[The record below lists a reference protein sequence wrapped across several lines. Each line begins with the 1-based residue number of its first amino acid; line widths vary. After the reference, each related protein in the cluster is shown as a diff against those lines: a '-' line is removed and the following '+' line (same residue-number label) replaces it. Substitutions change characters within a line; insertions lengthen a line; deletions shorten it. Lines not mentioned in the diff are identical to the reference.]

1 LACSR
6 RVFSALLSTAE
17 EYPDLPIVTPTPA
30 KIGKTSITK
39 LDSGLIVVSEDA
51 SVTSTVSLTFPSG
64 GSSAEAL
71 GESGAAFA
79 NKLFAFKSAG
89 GMSSVAILRAV
100 ENEGGKPFTCANR
113 YTASVGFT
121 SAPDKSIDLMGA
133 VLSSTSSSF
142 EKWDVREATTL
153 AKKEISIANKNPEV
167 MLNEAIYASAFGAQT
182 PMGRPFYSACSDKSL
197 VSFRASNYVLDGAV
211 LAGTGVNHE
220 DFTAEAVSILSD
232 LGVASKSPATNESK
246 YLGGESRVAMP
257 TSGYAYVALSM
268 AGPTDSPVLLSVLK
282 HCYALSGVSA
292 FASPGLVGVY
302 GSSAAAGA
310 GALTDSLRAAVGAT
324 FSSAIIKNAKAAAKA
339 EAIYT
344 AEGGSKGLA
353 DLMSTSVMYTGS
365 FCIQSLGAAY
375 DGISEKD
382 VHDAVAGMKTSGIS
396 LAAVG
401 EISGVPY
408 LGSISA

>member
-1 LACSR
+1 
-6 RVFSALLSTAE
+6 
-17 EYPDLPIVTPTPA
+17 
-30 KIGKTSITK
+30 
-39 LDSGLIVVSEDA
+39 
-51 SVTSTVSLTFPSG
+51 
-64 GSSAEAL
+64 
-71 GESGAAFA
+71 
-79 NKLFAFKSAG
+79 
-89 GMSSVAILRAV
+89 
-100 ENEGGKPFTCANR
+100 
-113 YTASVGFT
+113 
-121 SAPDKSIDLMGA
+121 
-133 VLSSTSSSF
+133 
-142 EKWDVREATTL
+142 
-153 AKKEISIANKNPEV
+153 

-232 LGVASKSPATNESK
+232 LGVASKSPATNESN
-246 YLGGESRVAMP
+246 YLGGESRVAMS

-344 AEGGSKGLA
+344 VEGGSKGLA

-382 VHDAVAGMKTSGIS
+382 VHDAVAGMKSSGIS

>member
-1 LACSR
+1 MWSEYLEAIILNGFC
-6 RVFSALLSTAE
+6 FS
-17 EYPDLPIVTPTPA
+17 LPIVTPTPA

-167 MLNEAIYASAFGAQT
+167 
-182 PMGRPFYSACSDKSL
+182 R
-197 VSFRASNYVLDGAV
+197 
-211 LAGTGVNHE
+211 
-220 DFTAEAVSILSD
+220 
-232 LGVASKSPATNESK
+232 
-246 YLGGESRVAMP
+246 
-257 TSGYAYVALSM
+257 
-268 AGPTDSPVLLSVLK
+268 
-282 HCYALSGVSA
+282 
-292 FASPGLVGVY
+292 
-302 GSSAAAGA
+302 
-310 GALTDSLRAAVGAT
+310 
-324 FSSAIIKNAKAAAKA
+324 
-339 EAIYT
+339 
-344 AEGGSKGLA
+344 
-353 DLMSTSVMYTGS
+353 
-365 FCIQSLGAAY
+365 
-375 DGISEKD
+375 
-382 VHDAVAGMKTSGIS
+382 HDAGSNIDEFFLCRVLI
-396 LAAVG
+396 L
-401 EISGVPY
+401 EILRSC
-408 LGSISA
+408 